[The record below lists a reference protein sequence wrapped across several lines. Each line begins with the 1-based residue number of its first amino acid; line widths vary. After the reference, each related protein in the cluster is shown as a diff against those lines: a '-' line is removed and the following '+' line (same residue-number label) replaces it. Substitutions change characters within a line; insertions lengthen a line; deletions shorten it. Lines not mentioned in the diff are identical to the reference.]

1 MKKFALTLSAL
12 AVMASAQ
19 AATLDVHGDIKV
31 NGKTVITEAGEVV
44 LSNGV
49 DLAKYMKMGNGVGVY
64 EGTWS
69 LDNPESDGLPNH
81 DYIRTGDENGLVT
94 KVLTQREGEGGYTN
108 TYNGHIT
115 PSRSVY
121 KESWGGNVTDN
132 VFSLTTKFG
141 FALLGQ
147 TVTIIEK
154 YSSTSSNTY
163 NDEPA
168 TQSHTEKMSVIPLR
182 FTTYTF
188 GDETYSDCLV
198 YAEDYPN
205 WHTIVTSCAGV
216 GRVEMEATNDEG
228 LLTSTEKLISF
239 TPH

>member
-64 EGTWS
+64 EGAWS
-69 LDNPESDGLPNH
+69 LSPESDGLLY
-81 DYIRTGDENGLVT
+81 DKIRTGDGSGLVT
-94 KVLTQREGEGGYTN
+94 EVVTLQEGEGGSTS
-108 TYNGHIT
+108 TFNGHLT
-115 PSRSVY
+115 PSKIVND
-121 KESWGGNVTDN
+121 EAWGGTVTVN
-132 VFSLTTKFG
+132 TFSLTTTFG

-147 TVTIIEK
+147 TATIIEK
-154 YSSTSSNTY
+154 YSSTSSNAY

-205 WHTIVTSCAGV
+205 WHSIVTSCAGV